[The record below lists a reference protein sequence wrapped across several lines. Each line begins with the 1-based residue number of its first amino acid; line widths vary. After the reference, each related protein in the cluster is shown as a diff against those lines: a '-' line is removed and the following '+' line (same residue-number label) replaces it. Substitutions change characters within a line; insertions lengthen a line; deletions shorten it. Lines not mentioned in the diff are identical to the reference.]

1 MAKNK
6 LDLIF
11 KSYDI
16 RGVYGDTLTEEVAF
30 KIGYAFANFVEDDSI
45 LIGHDGR
52 ISYQEMFDA
61 ISSGIISANKNII
74 YIGLVPTDII
84 YSLSGLLNKP
94 GLIITASHNP
104 KNYNGLKLCNA
115 GALPIGENTG
125 LLEIKALVENFN
137 NSIEINNL
145 KIVTSNLI
153 DNYFDHIKA
162 LVQPNMI
169 NNKLKFGIDG
179 GNGAIGSVFDD
190 LDTIYS
196 FNYSPIYLEV
206 DGNFPNHPADP
217 SDEKNLED
225 LKNLVL
231 ENNLDFG
238 VAFDGDADRAV
249 FIDDKG
255 NVISRSMMTALISDF
270 LSNEKNNLKVVHNV
284 NVSPHALNL
293 LNDRNI
299 QLYRCKVGHSNIK
312 KMMREIDADFG
323 GEHSA
328 HFYYKEN
335 FYADSGILT
344 LLIFMKIIST
354 KKDKVSNIFE
364 NYNFPPSSGEVNF
377 VVDDVEESLKNVE
390 KVFDVDF
397 DYLDGLTCTTENY
410 WFNIR
415 GSNTEPKLRVNVE
428 SRSAKVITE
437 VLEKISSNI

>member
-115 GALPIGENTG
+115 GALPIGENSG

-196 FNYSPIYLEV
+196 FNYAPIYLEV

-255 NVISRSMMTALISDF
+255 NVISGSMMTALISDF

-354 KKDKVSNIFE
+354 KEDKVSNIFE